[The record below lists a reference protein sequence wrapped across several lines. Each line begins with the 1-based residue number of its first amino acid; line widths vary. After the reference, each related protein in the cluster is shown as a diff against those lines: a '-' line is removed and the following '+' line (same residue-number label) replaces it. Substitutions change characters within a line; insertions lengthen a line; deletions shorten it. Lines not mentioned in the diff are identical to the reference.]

1 MARMWCGDRIQ
12 HPPGSRRRVLLTSV
26 ANQRPV
32 AFVNVLQLTVNL
44 GDVHIRAA
52 ITEQVVELFRFL
64 FIHHVQFTAGLQLR
78 TLPSNSDSLALESS
92 SLTSVTSVCG

>member
-1 MARMWCGDRIQ
+1 MWRGDRSQ
-12 HPPGSRRRVLLTSV
+12 QPPGSRRLVLLTSV

-52 ITEQVVELFRFL
+52 VAEQVVELFRFL
-64 FIHHVQFTAGLQLR
+64 FFHHVQFTAGLQLR
-78 TLPSNSDSLALESS
+78 TLPLNSDSLALESS